1 MIRQARSW
9 LMPVESRPMAISG
22 PATRPSP
29 CIEKTRATIR
39 PRLRRAAYSLMIVA
53 LTG

>member
-1 MIRQARSW
+1 MIRQARSGRRPA
-9 LMPVESRPMAISG
+9 LSRPMATSG
-22 PATRPSP
+22 PVTRPAP

-39 PRLRRAAYSLMIVA
+39 PRSWREAHSLMIVA